1 MNKSLFKAILST
13 LLLLALLLLALTGFA
28 MHFNTTG
35 LVLGLPRYI
44 VRQVHTV
51 CAVFMSGAVLLHLA
65 LNLKTL
71 LAEWRQGR
79 RKKHEE

>member
-1 MNKSLFKAILST
+1 MSKPLFKAILST
-13 LLLLALLLLALTGFA
+13 LLLVSLVLLAVTGFA

-44 VRQVHTV
+44 VRQAHTV
-51 CAVFMSGAVLLHLA
+51 CAVFMSGGIVLHFI

-71 LAEWRQGR
+71 MAEWRQGR
-79 RKKHEE
+79 RKRQ

>member
-1 MNKSLFKAILST
+1 MSKPLFKDILST
-13 LLLLALLLLALTGFA
+13 LLLVSLVLLAVTGFA

-44 VRQVHTV
+44 VRQAHTV
-51 CAVFMSGAVLLHLA
+51 CAVFMSGGIVLHFI

-71 LAEWRQGR
+71 MAEWRQGR
-79 RKKHEE
+79 RKRQ